1 MSNQKIFY
9 QMILTLIK
17 RLANWFTNNIRVV
30 VISIICLLTA
40 AIFVLGSQLKN
51 KNEEINRLS
60 NNIQA
65 YEQIVSS
72 KEENNRVLQLTI
84 NELNNSKDSLIQQ
97 VNEVKKELKVKD
109 KNLKQVQ
116 VINTVIK
123 DTITKVITR
132 DRDFSET
139 LKLNPLTTI
148 KVNRTDSILTA
159 KIDIQNQQILFVE
172 EKKVYKNKYK
182 NGWVRFW
189 HFDWKKIR
197 IRQYQIENSN
207 PLIRVTDTRIV
218 ELNN

>member
-65 YEQIVSS
+65 YEQIVSN

-207 PLIRVTDTRIV
+207 PLIKVTDTRIV